1 MTARIG
7 SSTAAASTRE
17 ISCIHRQ
24 PSRMT
29 VVTIS
34 PRRSDFPSSHDAR
47 TDCGERK
54 GEPMDAATAQGGK
67 ATAPTGKAPP
77 QPGNRHWLNL
87 SGLDAAKA
95 GLALYIVGMLTSGIY
110 YARFHI
116 LALDFTRIQSI
127 VVGVYLILVYLAAPA
142 GIVWCVQWIGGQ
154 KALRALVGIALLA
167 GLDAG
172 VAMLLGCAWFSLIA
186 GTLTTL
192 ALQVA
197 LFVDWKTL
205 WASLR
210 HRTMEL
216 QLLHQPSRETL
227 VALGIFVCLHFSL
240 FWFPRIPGNFAG
252 GKPVPVQVFTENTA
266 LPDSRFV
273 DRKNK
278 PKINGQL
285 DSYSLWLL
293 FQTDT
298 DVYLLD
304 SLPADGTLIDNDV
317 MRITKSQV
325 LRMDYNTSP

>member
-1 MTARIG
+1 
-7 SSTAAASTRE
+7 
-17 ISCIHRQ
+17 
-24 PSRMT
+24 
-29 VVTIS
+29 
-34 PRRSDFPSSHDAR
+34 
-47 TDCGERK
+47 
-54 GEPMDAATAQGGK
+54 MDAATAQAGK
-67 ATAPTGKAPP
+67 ATAQTAEPTAQSGD
-77 QPGNRHWLNL
+77 RHWLNL

-127 VVGVYLILVYLAAPA
+127 VVGVYLILIYLAAPA
-142 GIVWCVQWIGGQ
+142 AIVWCVRWIGTRKAQRAQ
-154 KALRALVGIALLA
+154 KAQRALVGIAVLA
-167 GLDAG
+167 AVDAG
-172 VAMLLGCAWFSLIA
+172 VAMLLGCAWITLII

-192 ALQVA
+192 GLQVM

-210 HRTMEL
+210 QGTMEL

-266 LPDSRFV
+266 LPDSSFV

-317 MRITKSQV
+317 MRITKGQV